1 MCRSVSLVPLG
12 LSLLAA
18 LPSAHAQSAVVIYG
32 RLNTALEYVSAS
44 TASDGSKLGDA
55 ARLSNYRSVFGLR
68 GEEALGYGLKAVW
81 QIESTLSIDTGAGQI
96 AARDTRLGLDSPY
109 GMVFMGNWDTPYTAS
124 TKTYDPYYP
133 TTAGYM
139 ALLGNGA
146 AATTDNVQNTSSF
159 DRRQK
164 NILQYQSP
172 SWGGFS
178 ANLGYGLP
186 EEKLTVPRNPALYS
200 MAAAYNRGG
209 LNVAL
214 AYEIHQHYQ
223 AAGRNDDAIKF
234 GVSYQFAATRL
245 SALYEH
251 LHYRTASGDLERNGA
266 YASLVQQVGTGS
278 IRAGVGWVGNGT
290 GSATETIGFFR
301 SGPGTGALQFTV
313 GYDYPLSKRTALYGY
328 YSRINNRSNAVY
340 DFAINPA
347 GVKAGADPQVFALGM
362 RHNF

>member
-1 MCRSVSLVPLG
+1 M
-12 LSLLAA
+12 
-18 LPSAHAQSAVVIYG
+18 
-32 RLNTALEYVSAS
+32 
-44 TASDGSKLGDA
+44 
-55 ARLSNYRSVFGLR
+55 
-68 GEEALGYGLKAVW
+68 
-81 QIESTLSIDTGAGQI
+81 
-96 AARDTRLGLDSPY
+96 
-109 GMVFMGNWDTPYTAS
+109 
-124 TKTYDPYYP
+124 
-133 TTAGYM
+133 
-139 ALLGNGA
+139 
-146 AATTDNVQNTSSF
+146 
-159 DRRQK
+159 
-164 NILQYQSP
+164 
-172 SWGGFS
+172 
-178 ANLGYGLP
+178 
-186 EEKLTVPRNPALYS
+186 PRNPALYS

-214 AYEIHQHYQ
+214 AYEIHQHYR

-340 DFAINPA
+340 DSPSTPP
-347 GVKAGADPQVFALGM
+347 V
-362 RHNF
+362 